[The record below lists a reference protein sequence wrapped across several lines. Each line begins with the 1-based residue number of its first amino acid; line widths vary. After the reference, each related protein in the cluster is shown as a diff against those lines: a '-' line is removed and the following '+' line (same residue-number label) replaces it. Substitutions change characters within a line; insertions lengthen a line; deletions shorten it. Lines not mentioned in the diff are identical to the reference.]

1 MFLLLNIKSNLSVLN
16 LVTEMLTPENKSLP
30 IELRIKC
37 KLDPLPTLRAVS
49 SAETTSTCFRNR
61 EIRTVCRVRPR
72 SNGRQEVSENA
83 AGNSEQM

>member
-37 KLDPLPTLRAVS
+37 KLDPLPTLRAIS
-49 SAETTSTCFRNR
+49 SAETTSTCFRDT
-61 EIRTVCRVRPR
+61 EAGLCGGRPR
-72 SNGRQEVSENA
+72 SNGRQEVAENA
-83 AGNSEQM
+83 ASNSKQM